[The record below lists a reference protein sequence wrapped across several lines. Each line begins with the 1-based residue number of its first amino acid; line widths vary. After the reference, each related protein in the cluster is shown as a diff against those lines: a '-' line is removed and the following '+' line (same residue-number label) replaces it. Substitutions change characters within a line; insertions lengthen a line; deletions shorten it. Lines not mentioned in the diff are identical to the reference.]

1 MLLKHIDINDLNTNS
16 DNAIPLPGS
25 VPVIGIDRHRFLTDG
40 EGVTTLV
47 AFHGCPLDCKYCLN
61 PQCKSY
67 IREYLNPKQLY
78 DKVKIDDIYFLTTRG
93 GITFGGGEPLLR
105 SEFIS
110 EFRNICG
117 NKWKIC
123 VETSLNVSMNHVE
136 NLLDIIDCWII
147 DIKDW
152 NNDIYQTYTGKD
164 NHNVKTNLMYL
175 IEHGKAEK
183 IVIRVPD
190 IPEFNTEV
198 DVSITIS
205 ELNDIGI
212 TNIDRFTY
220 FMDSLSIRKEI
231 DNRKLSDS
239 EYNEGKFK
247 CEVLKSIRQHVA
259 DFNKIEYKPTECSH
273 KVCATGCCTVCD
285 NELAWLTKEYYK
297 VINNK

>member
-16 DNAIPLPGS
+16 DNETPLPCS
-25 VPVIGIDRHRFLTDG
+25 VPVIGIDRHRFLADG
-40 EGVTTLV
+40 KGVTTLV
-47 AFHGCPLDCKYCLN
+47 AFQECPLNCKYCLN

-67 IREYLNPKQLY
+67 VKEYLNPKQLY

-105 SEFIS
+105 SEFIQ
-110 EFRNICG
+110 EFSKICG
-117 NKWKIC
+117 DKWNIC
-123 VETSLNVSMNHVE
+123 VETSLNVDMNHVE
-136 NLLDIIDCWII
+136 NLLDILDCWII
-147 DIKDW
+147 DIKEW
-152 NNDIYQTYTGKD
+152 NNDIYQAYTGKD
-164 NHNVKTNLMYL
+164 NHKVKANLMYL
-175 IEHGKAEK
+175 IENGKAEK
-183 IVIRVPD
+183 IVVRVPD
-190 IPEFNTEV
+190 IPEFNTEE
-198 DVSITIS
+198 DVSKTIL

-220 FMDSLSIRKEI
+220 YTDSFSIRKEI
-231 DNRKLSDS
+231 DTNRNSDN

-259 DFNKIEYKPTECSH
+259 DFNKIEYKPMECSH
-273 KVCATGCCTVCD
+273 KVCATGCCPVCD

>member
-16 DNAIPLPGS
+16 DNAIPLQGS

-110 EFRNICG
+110 EFREICG
-117 NKWKIC
+117 NKWSIC
-123 VETSLNVSMNHVE
+123 VETSLNVDVIHVKK
-136 NLLDIIDCWII
+136 LLNVIDNWII

-152 NNDIYQTYTGKD
+152 NNDIYKNYTGKD
-164 NHNVKTNLMYL
+164 NQLVKTNLMYL
-175 IEHGKAEK
+175 LENGKAEK
-183 IVIRVPD
+183 IMVRIPD
-190 IPEFNTEV
+190 IPNFNTNE
-198 DVSITIS
+198 DVAKTVE
-205 ELNDIGI
+205 ELKNIGI
-212 TNIDRFTY
+212 TKIDRLAY
-220 FMDSLSIRKEI
+220 FKDSLSIRKEI
-231 DNRKLSDS
+231 DNRELSDN
-239 EYNEGKFK
+239 ECNEGKFK

-273 KVCATGCCTVCD
+273 KVCATGCCPVCD

-297 VINNK
+297 KINNK

>member
-16 DNAIPLPGS
+16 DNETPLPGS
-25 VPVIGIDRHRFLTDG
+25 VPIIGIGRHRFLTDG
-40 EGVTTLV
+40 KGVTTLV
-47 AFHGCPLDCKYCLN
+47 AFQECPLNCKYCLN

-67 IREYLNPKQLY
+67 VKEHLNPKQLY
-78 DKVKIDDIYFLTTRG
+78 DKVKIDDIYFLTTKG

-117 NKWKIC
+117 NKWNIC
-123 VETSLNVSMNHVE
+123 VETSLNVDVIHVKK
-136 NLLDIIDCWII
+136 LLNVIDNWII

-152 NNDIYQTYTGKD
+152 NNDIYKNYTGKD
-164 NHNVKTNLMYL
+164 NQLVKTNLVYL
-175 IEHGKAEK
+175 LENDKAEK
-183 IVIRVPD
+183 IMVRIPD
-190 IPEFNTEV
+190 IPNFNTNE
-198 DVSITIS
+198 DVAKTVE
-205 ELNDIGI
+205 ELKNIGI
-212 TNIDRFTY
+212 TKIDRLAY
-220 FMDSLSIRKEI
+220 FKDSLSIRKEI

-259 DFNKIEYKPTECSH
+259 DFNKIEYNPTECSH
-273 KVCATGCCTVCD
+273 KVCATGCCPVCD
-285 NELAWLTKEYYK
+285 NELAWLTEEYYK

>member
-1 MLLKHIDINDLNTNS
+1 MLLKRIDINDLNNNP
-16 DNAIPLPGS
+16 DNVTPLPGS
-25 VPVIGIDRHRFLTDG
+25 APIIGIDRHRFLTDG

-47 AFHGCPLDCKYCLN
+47 AFQGCPLDCKYCLN

-67 IREYLNPKQLY
+67 VKEYLNPEQLY

-93 GITFGGGEPLLR
+93 GITFGGGEPLFR

-110 EFRNICG
+110 EFREICG
-117 NKWKIC
+117 DKWNIC
-123 VETSLNVSMNHVE
+123 VETSLNVDMNHVE

-164 NHNVKTNLMYL
+164 NHKVKANLIYL
-175 IEHGKAEK
+175 TEHGKAEK
-183 IVIRVPD
+183 IMVRVPE
-190 IPEFNTEV
+190 IPEFNTEE
-198 DVSITIS
+198 DVSKTIL
-205 ELNDIGI
+205 ELNDMGI
-212 TNIDRFTY
+212 TNIDRFAY
-220 FMDSLSIRKEI
+220 IEDSFSIRKEI
-231 DNRKLSDS
+231 ETKKLSDN

-273 KVCATGCCTVCD
+273 KVCATGCCPVCD